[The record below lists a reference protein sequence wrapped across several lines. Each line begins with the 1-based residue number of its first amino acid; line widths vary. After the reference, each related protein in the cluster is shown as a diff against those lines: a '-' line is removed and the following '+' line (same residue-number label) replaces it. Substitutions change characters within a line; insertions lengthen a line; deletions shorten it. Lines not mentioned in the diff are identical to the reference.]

1 MKLLA
6 LIVVV
11 VAAAVVGGVTA
22 YFLLSSNKPAQG
34 SPAVAYFCA
43 GYSPYTA
50 APIQAI
56 QLAEKGQLQ
65 NSIAY
70 QGQTFCIGAKLS
82 SSQLQYLKNLTA
94 TSYLVGSQNAKV
106 VVIEYLDTT
115 CPYCAL
121 FDYQYGALLSQ
132 YIQNGT
138 VLYAVRYFPTHT
150 AGFLQENQPQLFAAG
165 VETWL
170 ALTCIY
176 NKTGGAA
183 FYTALGSVYEIAAR
197 YIIYYLQTGNATVL
211 NIYPY
216 AQLQYVSSQYPQCRV
231 NATAAQLV
239 ATAQGAQNDVSAAAN
254 ALGIPSTMLGT
265 PLFII
270 YRS

>member
-1 MKLLA
+1 MRLLA

-11 VAAAVVGGVTA
+11 VAVAVVGGVAA
-22 YFLLSSNKPAQG
+22 YFLLSGNKSTQG
-34 SPAVAYFCA
+34 GSGIAYFCA
-43 GYSPYTA
+43 GYSP
-50 APIQAI
+50 APIQAL
-56 QLAEKGQLQ
+56 QLVKEGQLQ
-65 NSIAY
+65 GSITY
-70 QGQTFCIGAKLS
+70 QGQTLCIGVKLTQ
-82 SSQLQYLKNLTA
+82 SQLQYLKNITA
-94 TSYLVGSQNAKV
+94 TSYLVGSKNAKV
-106 VVIEYLDTT
+106 IVLEYLDAT

-170 ALTCIY
+170 ALTCVY
-176 NKTGGAA
+176 NKTGSAE
-183 FYTALGSVYEIAAR
+183 FYMALDSIYRIATS
-197 YIIYYLQTGNATVL
+197 YILSYLQTGNASAL
-211 NIYPY
+211 NVYPY
-216 AQLQYVSSQYPQCRV
+216 VQLEYMASQYPQCRV
-231 NATAAQLV
+231 NATSAQLV
-239 ATAQGAQNDVSAAAN
+239 AVAQGAQNDVAAVAN
-254 ALGIPSTMLGT
+254 ALGIPSNMLGT